1 MGSHI
6 NIYVLC
12 FHVAGDLRY
21 KILFSASA
29 KDLWAEI
36 LHLLRSLHLRRVCAC
51 RGNCLSVPS

>member
-29 KDLWAEI
+29 KELWAEI
-36 LHLLRSLHLRRVCAC
+36 LHLLRSLHLRRVC
-51 RGNCLSVPS
+51 V